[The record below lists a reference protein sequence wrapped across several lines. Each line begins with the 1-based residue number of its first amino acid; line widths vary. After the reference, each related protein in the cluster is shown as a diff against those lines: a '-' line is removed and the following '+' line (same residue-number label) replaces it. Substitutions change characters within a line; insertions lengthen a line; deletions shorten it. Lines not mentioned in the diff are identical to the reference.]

1 MSFKTSLE
9 NILGK
14 QANALELEAFSFFN
28 SENMTPEKQFLS
40 ENESMPVYLNV
51 NDDYFSYVSVK
62 SSSEECLL
70 DLCSRNIRPSFSCLG
85 DSASLMGGVARI
97 TDQPP
102 TVAGKEAFTIFF
114 LPLETAQITYSILK
128 HFVDISDSIDPVW
141 NESIWERVCQICVKS
156 HSGCHVTMSKIRC
169 FSQNTK
175 GLLCKVKES
184 RVKTFNETASK
195 HLLAPAFVGKTL
207 SFPVISYDC
216 NLSDMTLEI
225 PVSGLEKIMALKKG
239 SRRPE
244 IEIPKIKTME
254 EEEIEEKIPSTSDMN
269 NLMNYLKKN
278 NKSNH
283 KQSFDFLRTDPK
295 LDISVFSSKGLNM
308 SENGLKLL
316 MMKSILTLKAQQKSI
331 VACSYSL
338 QIDCKY
344 PSASRS
350 LLAPLLN
357 TAKLFQVPVSNGL
370 CQPTLQKP
378 FITLYFIT
386 QKEKYA
392 LADTF
397 QNESDFVT
405 LLGDANGSLT
415 GSAYEQMNGLTDS
428 YDPPGVMTGTA
439 AAILDVLHDAKAQNI
454 IHSITPIDKGGLAAA
469 LYYACSGGKGA
480 KIYSERKSPKEQFLF
495 GEPQAAVLLT
505 LPERKLM
512 DFARICSL
520 YNLTSV
526 TIGRVSKENN
536 LDINGWINIIPLL
549 KK

>member
-14 QANALELEAFSFFN
+14 QANVLELEAFSFFN

-40 ENESMPVYLNV
+40 ENESMPLFLNV
-51 NDDYFSYVSVK
+51 NDEYFSYVSVK
-62 SSSEECLL
+62 SSAEECLL
-70 DLCSRNIRPSFSCLG
+70 DLCSRNIRPSFSGLG
-85 DSASLMGGVARI
+85 KNAALMGGV
-97 TDQPP
+97 TLSKDQQPS
-102 TVAGKEAFTIFF
+102 VVGKEAFTIFF
-114 LPLETAQITYSILK
+114 LPLETSQITYLILK
-128 HFVDISDSIDPVW
+128 NFVEISDSVDPVW

-156 HSGCHVTMSKIRC
+156 HSGCHVTMSKTRC

-184 RVKTFNETASK
+184 RVNTFNETAAK

-216 NLSDMTLEI
+216 SLSDMILEI

-244 IEIPKIKTME
+244 IEIPKAKVME
-254 EEEIEEKIPSTSDMN
+254 EEEIEEKIPNTADMN
-269 NLMNYLKKN
+269 NLMNYLKRKK
-278 NKSNH
+278 KSGF
-283 KQSFDFLRTDPK
+283 KLSYDFLKTDPK
-295 LDISVFSSKGLNM
+295 LDISIFSSKGLSM
-308 SENGLKLL
+308 SENSLKLL
-316 MMKSILTLKAQQKSI
+316 MMKSILTLKAQQKKI

-344 PSASRS
+344 PSASKS
-350 LLAPLLN
+350 LLSPLLH

-370 CQPTLQKP
+370 CQPTLKAP
-378 FITLYFIT
+378 SITLFFVT
-386 QKEKYA
+386 QKEKYTIP
-392 LADTF
+392 DTF
-397 QNESDFVT
+397 QNEGNFIT

-415 GSAYEQMNGLTDS
+415 GSAYDQMNGLTES

-439 AAILDVLHDAKAQNI
+439 AAILDVLHDAKAQGI

-469 LYYACSGGKGA
+469 LYHACSKGKGA

-505 LPERKLM
+505 LPEKMLM

-536 LDINGWINIIPLL
+536 LDINGWINIIPSR